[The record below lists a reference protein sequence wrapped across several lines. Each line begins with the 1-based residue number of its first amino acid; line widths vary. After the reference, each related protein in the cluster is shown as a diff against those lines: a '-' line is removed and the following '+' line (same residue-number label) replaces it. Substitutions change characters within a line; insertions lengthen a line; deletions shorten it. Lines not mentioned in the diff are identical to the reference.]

1 MGTCFLMGCSRPWK
15 LQHIMA
21 SARHFPFRL
30 HHTRLLLCPPWCWLF
45 CDQHYPPS
53 RTILPALPCPAQQ
66 LIIIHLISLPLNFII
81 HPHWQS
87 HPTAPHPHPPLF
99 HLITADSHSSHP
111 SQSAM
116 YLSLPGAINFPR
128 RVNSPRG
135 CRTHFTALSA
145 DATTEPRRRRWAVIW
160 LFPWP
165 TF

>member
-1 MGTCFLMGCSRPWK
+1 MFPNGLFQGLAIATYNGKCSSFPISFTSYSASFMSSLMSAFLWSTLSP
-15 LQHIMA
+15 QQNH
-21 SARHFPFRL
+21 S
-30 HHTRLLLCPPWCWLF
+30 
-45 CDQHYPPS
+45 
-53 RTILPALPCPAQQ
+53 PCPAQQ
-66 LIIIHLISLPLNFII
+66 LIIIHLTSLPQNFII

-87 HPTAPHPHPPLF
+87 HPTPPPLF

-135 CRTHFTALSA
+135 CRIHFRPLSA
-145 DATTEPRRRRWAVIW
+145 DATTERRRLRWAVIW
-160 LFPWP
+160 LFPRP